1 VTWHEHNI
9 ALLDTVA
16 SRLDAAGVEVVFVGG
31 ITTSLYLDDAFAGAA
46 RGTDDVDCIVEV
58 TTRLEMSK
66 IEKKLRK
73 AGFANDVSP
82 GAPLCRWLCSS
93 IKVDVMPIAREVFG
107 FSNRWY
113 ADGIRNPRTAVLPS
127 KRSVRIFETEY
138 FLASKFDAY
147 LGPAHRFAI
156 QRQPVRKRAGVT
168 QVRVAN
174 ARSAE
179 GR

>member
-1 VTWHEHNI
+1 MTWHEHNI

-82 GAPLCRWLCSS
+82 CAPVCRWLCSS

-113 ADGIRNPRTAVLPS
+113 ADGHQESAHDSLAIEAVGSDFRNGILLGEQIRCISRPRRI
-127 KRSVRIFETEY
+127 RSLFFSGSRGHC
-138 FLASKFDAY
+138 
-147 LGPAHRFAI
+147 LG
-156 QRQPVRKRAGVT
+156 
-168 QVRVAN
+168 
-174 ARSAE
+174 S
-179 GR
+179 